1 LYMTVFDLGNGL
13 WIGLSSDTKPSIATG
28 SRFYETDTGDNFI
41 TDGTFWWLAGYP
53 SPLSNRKTGS
63 YPSGTSALVGTGLL
77 SQVIASTGA
86 GSQLIGFDATN
97 GKSFNALSGAVSGNK
112 GGLRVNSSYFIR
124 QFNPR
129 IRMRF
134 KMGTTAN
141 ENAYFGF
148 VGGSPA
154 ELATADPFGAGVPGV
169 VFGINT
175 GNATNF
181 VVMHNDTA
189 GATVIDDTGTAFDT
203 TTVHTVNLVADN
215 ANTRFAWNLDGGTYH
230 FITTDIPSAINS
242 LAPIMSVETEEAVAK
257 SFFIYNWIVQ
267 SDI

>member
-1 LYMTVFDLGNGL
+1 MTVVNVGNGEYF
-13 WIGLSSDTKPSIATG
+13 GVAADTKPTTVSAG
-28 SRFYETDTGDNFI
+28 SRFFETDTCDRFI
-41 TDGTFWWLAGYP
+41 SDGTFWWLHGYP
-53 SPLSNRKTGS
+53 SPFSNRKTGS
-63 YPSGTSALVGTGLL
+63 YLSGTSALVGTGLL
-77 SQVIASTGA
+77 SQVVASTGA
-86 GSQLIGFDATN
+86 GSQLVGIDTTN
-97 GKSFNALSGAVSGNK
+97 GRSFNAISGAVSGNK
-112 GGLRVNSSYFIR
+112 GGLRVNSPLFVR

-134 KMGTTAN
+134 KLGTTVN
-141 ENAYFGF
+141 ENVYFGF

-154 ELATADPFGAGVPGV
+154 ELSGADPFGAGVPGV

-189 GATVIDDTGTAFDT
+189 GSTVIDDSGTAFDST
-203 TTVHTVNLVADN
+203 TIHTVNLVADN

-230 FITTDIPSAINS
+230 FITTDIPSATNS
-242 LAPIMSVETEEAVAK
+242 LAPSMSVETEEAVAK
-257 SFFIYNWIVQ
+257 SFSIYNWIVQ